1 MKISKSYKINLL
13 TCKNLQDPALKTTI
27 MQELARSYQDDM
39 REKIL
44 GFKFYAKEFSI
55 TFIILRKRKNKANYE
70 IKTKILIKIF

>member
-1 MKISKSYKINLL
+1 
-13 TCKNLQDPALKTTI
+13 

-44 GFKFYAKEFSI
+44 VFKFYAKEFSI
-55 TFIILRKRKNKANYE
+55 TFIILRQRKNKANYE